1 MLPNT
6 TQFCQAFFITNTA
19 IEMASYI
26 VAIGGR
32 VIPKTKVDELA
43 FRSPELGKT
52 ETEVKALQKPAK
64 AKLATVAKPSE
75 IWSKLPG
82 ASIWKGWSR

>member
-1 MLPNT
+1 
-6 TQFCQAFFITNTA
+6 
-19 IEMASYI
+19 MASYV
-26 VAIGGR
+26 VAIGEK
-32 VIPKTKVDELA
+32 VIPKTKVCQITV
-43 FRSPELGKT
+43 RSPELGKL
-52 ETEVKALQKPAK
+52 EAEVNALQKLAK